1 MCAPVRQCTA
11 SQTLESEWLSP
22 PYFSPPHWFSTW
34 HLLFVATVEHPASQR
49 FGIVERNAVAK
60 GSRWNCQP
68 PWTSSLLG
76 VWQMSSVAVS
86 PLKLEHTLWCPWE
99 FVFWAQGAS
108 GHVLGRGPQVL
119 LTLLV
124 WGFPFKNHSANVSKR
139 SQGRYFLSFFS
150 LSLTKL
156 NILKMLEGKKY
167 RKIHINLPLMT
178 FYFCSKRTGYRGN

>member
-22 PYFSPPHWFSTW
+22 PYFSPPHWFSTR
-34 HLLFVATVEHPASQR
+34 HLLFVATVEDPASQR

-108 GHVLGRGPQVL
+108 GHVLGRGPQVCWFEDSPL
-119 LTLLV
+119 RTTVLMSQRDHKARIFWAFSHFLWQNLI
-124 WGFPFKNHSANVSKR
+124 SSKCWKAR
-139 SQGRYFLSFFS
+139 N
-150 LSLTKL
+150 T
-156 NILKMLEGKKY
+156 EKY
-167 RKIHINLPLMT
+167 I
-178 FYFCSKRTGYRGN
+178 